1 MILSKIFM
9 STLLV
14 SFLFVSA
21 EGFSAQ
27 SSSAHLSPAS
37 KAGGT
42 YCKEPDPAGLP
53 TNSLRSESKPSRQP
67 IEGAPKNAPSI
78 AKTLESGRSVSDEIS
93 LVGRWEFRLDPHG
106 RGIAE
111 KWFSKVL
118 PDTIHLPGSC
128 GEQGYGIKTSKP
140 YSIDRLTRVYKY
152 EGPAWYQRVI
162 YVPASWKGK
171 ELELFLERCHW
182 ETKVWLDNKPFGM
195 QNSLSV
201 PHVYE
206 LGRVSPGRHVLTIDV
221 DNTYRLAIGRW
232 ASALTEDTEGNWNGI
247 TGKIELIA
255 KDPVWIKRVEVYPKQ
270 LIVSLSNQT
279 GREMKADINCSIV
292 QLHKSESRRI
302 EIARGNST
310 VDIPFSTKARPWS
323 QFSPVM
329 RKLVVTL
336 RAGHYRDTKNV
347 SYAVRHLGTRY
358 GQFTLNGKPIM
369 LRGTVD
375 ECVYPLTGYPPMNK
389 AAWLRVLRTCKSYG
403 FNFMRFHS
411 WCPPEAAF
419 EAGDELG
426 FMFQVELPFWS
437 MGAPPFGQDPPRDKF
452 LRDEL
457 KRILTV
463 YGNHPSFALMAMGN
477 ESGGPLDEL
486 VKFARHLD
494 PRHLYRCENGDTHV
508 NGDYFEIG
516 ERGVMGPRTN
526 WNRWSFP
533 GWIAGNDSTRSSR
546 RMTVPTLD
554 HEVGQWAMYPDYSV
568 IKKFRGNYQ
577 PYNYIAFRKSLRAHH
592 MLGED
597 KAFARASGKFS
608 VLLYKEEIEACE
620 RTMPYGGFEILDARD
635 YTGQGTATVGWL
647 DPFWDS
653 KGLITPKQFRRFCGP
668 TVCLLEMRNRVF
680 TTADSFKAKAEIANY
695 GPKSLRMS
703 PRWEITDK
711 EGTVI
716 AHGNLK
722 PALIKTGGLTG
733 LGNLDV
739 DLEKFP
745 APARY
750 TVTLSGAGTSN
761 NWRIWVYPDRPL
773 RIPGDVII
781 AHSFDQ
787 ATRAALA
794 AGRRVL
800 LFSSPKQGVIVP
812 PRAFYPPDSLRLLP
826 PVEAGRSAL
835 PGSFLPVFWN
845 ARLFNQIG
853 TLGIFCNPKN
863 PALADFP
870 TEDHSDW
877 QWADLLGNYSA
888 AESFRVAGAPLK
900 MCDEL
905 EKYAGDVT
913 NRAKAIILN
922 GTPANYRPIV
932 QVVDNCG
939 RNAKLGLIFQ
949 TRVGKGKLLVCALD
963 LETNQNKRP
972 EARQLEQS
980 LLNYIAGDKFSPKYE
995 LPMQLLKKL
1004 LLP

>member
-1 MILSKIFM
+1 MNFEKPRRADGPVNTSRIKIQA
-9 STLLV
+9 SGK
-14 SFLFVSA
+14 SA
-21 EGFSAQ
+21 EGGSGSA
-27 SSSAHLSPAS
+27 SLLRGNSA
-37 KAGGT
+37 
-42 YCKEPDPAGLP
+42 ED
-53 TNSLRSESKPSRQP
+53 Q
-67 IEGAPKNAPSI
+67 
-78 AKTLESGRSVSDEIS
+78 SVSNKIS
-93 LVGRWEFRLDPHG
+93 LAGRWNFRLDPE
-106 RGIAE
+106 RKGIQE
-111 KWFSKVL
+111 KWFTRVL

-171 ELELFLERCHW
+171 CLELFLERCHW

-201 PHVYE
+201 PHVYD
-206 LGRVSPGRHVLTIDV
+206 LGKVAPGRHVLTIDV

-232 ASALTEDTEGNWNGI
+232 ASALTKDAQGNWNGI
-247 TGKIELIA
+247 IGKIELIA
-255 KDPVWIKRVEVYPKQ
+255 HDPIWIRRIEVYPKQ
-270 LIVSLSNQT
+270 LRVSLSNQT
-279 GREMKADINCSIV
+279 GRDMEAAINCSIA
-292 QLHKSESRRI
+292 QLHKSESRQI
-302 EIARGNST
+302 KIARGNST
-310 VDIPFSTKARPWS
+310 VEIPFSVKAKPWS
-323 QFSPVM
+323 EFSPVM

-336 RAGHYRDTKNV
+336 WAGDYRDTKVV
-347 SYAVRHLGTRY
+347 SYAIRY
-358 GQFTLNGKPIM
+358 LSTKNEQFTLNGRPIM

-375 ECVYPLTGYPPMNK
+375 ECVYPLTGYPPMDK
-389 AAWLRVLRTCKSYG
+389 ASWLRILRICKSYG

-437 MGAPPFGQDPPRDKF
+437 MGAPPFGQDPPRDQF

-457 KRILTV
+457 KRILTA

-477 ESGGPLDEL
+477 ESAGPLDEL
-486 VKFARHLD
+486 VKLARHLD
-494 PRHLYRCENGDTHV
+494 SRHLYRCENGDTPA

-516 ERGVMGPRTN
+516 ERGIMGPRTD

-533 GWIAGNDSTRSSR
+533 GWIAGNDSTRNSEKLK
-546 RMTVPTLD
+546 VPTLD
-554 HEVGQWAMYPDYSV
+554 HEVGQWAMYPNYSI

-577 PYNYIAFRKSLRAHH
+577 PYNYMTFRKSLRAHH
-592 MLGED
+592 MLSED
-597 KAFARASGKFS
+597 KAFAEASGKFS

-620 RTMPYGGFEILDARD
+620 RTIPFGGFEILDARD
-635 YTGQGTATVGWL
+635 HPGQGTATVGWL

-653 KGLITPKQFRRFCGP
+653 KGLIAPKEFRRFCGP
-668 TVCLLEMRNRVF
+668 TVCLLEMPNRVF
-680 TTADSFKAKAEIANY
+680 TAADSFKAEAEIANY
-695 GPKSLRMS
+695 GPRSLS
-703 PRWEITDK
+703 TNPRWEITDK
-711 EGTVI
+711 EGKVI
-716 AHGNLK
+716 AQGNLK
-722 PALIKTGGLTG
+722 PAFIRIGRLTP
-733 LGNLDV
+733 LGNVDV
-739 DLEKFP
+739 NLEKFP

-761 NWRIWVYPDRPL
+761 SWRIWVYPDQRL
-773 RIPGDVII
+773 RVPDNVII
-781 AHSFDQ
+781 VHSFDR
-787 ATRAALA
+787 ATREALA
-794 AGRRVL
+794 AGKRVL
-800 LFSSPKQGVIVP
+800 LFSSPKEGVIVP

-826 PVEAGRSAL
+826 PVQAGRNAL
-835 PGSFLPVFWN
+835 LGSFLPVFWN

-853 TLGIFCNPKN
+853 TLSIFCSPKN

-913 NRAKAIILN
+913 NRAKALILN
-922 GTPANYRPIV
+922 DTPPDYRPIV
-932 QVVDNCG
+932 QVIDNPG

-949 TRVGKGKLLVCALD
+949 TRVGKGKLLVCAMD
-963 LETNQNKRP
+963 LEKDQNKRP

-980 LLNYIAGDKFSPKYE
+980 LLNYMAGDKFSPRYQLSIK
-995 LPMQLLKKL
+995 LLKKL